1 LHDRKRLKSFSS
13 YRGLLMVLLESVAA
27 PPILLLHVA
36 FFVLG
41 TIVWFAGSLM
51 VFTAFKENR
60 LQEMA
65 PKINRV
71 LFLGGLLLAVGFVAG
86 SLLYPAM
93 RAQVIGGAL
102 GFHVTQPFY
111 SLLFLI
117 KQWVAAIGALAVVG
131 SITFNSGTSKRH
143 ALATLF
149 LCILVLVTIVV
160 DVILAVIITT
170 ASAL

>member
-1 LHDRKRLKSFSS
+1 
-13 YRGLLMVLLESVAA
+13 MVLLEEIAA

-41 TIVWFAGSLM
+41 AIVWFVGTVM
-51 VFTAFKENR
+51 VFTAFKQNR

-65 PKINRV
+65 PKVNRV

-86 SLLYPAM
+86 SLLYPTM
-93 RAQVIGGAL
+93 RAQVIGGSL
-102 GFHVTQPFY
+102 GFHITQPFY

-131 SITFNSGTSKRH
+131 SIAFNSGSRKN
-143 ALATLF
+143 ALITLF
-149 LCILVLVTIVV
+149 LCVIVLLTIVV
-160 DVILAVIITT
+160 DTILAIIITT
-170 ASAL
+170 SSAL